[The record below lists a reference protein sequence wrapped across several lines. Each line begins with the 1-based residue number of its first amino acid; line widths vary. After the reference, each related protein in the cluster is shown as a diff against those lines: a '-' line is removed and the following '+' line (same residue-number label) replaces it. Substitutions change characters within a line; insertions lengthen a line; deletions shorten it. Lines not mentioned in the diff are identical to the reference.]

1 MKTLLMQNWQ
11 ETFRLIRSKDIAAMY
26 TEEQREGICKWC
38 REHNH
43 DKCTTCTLPTVPAW
57 KVEEGKSND
66 DIR

>member
-1 MKTLLMQNWQ
+1 M
-11 ETFRLIRSKDIAAMY
+11 IRSKDIAAMY